1 MKYKDF
7 TINYEK
13 PFGRLEQFYEEL
25 GVFDLIK
32 ERKKEYNIPEDA
44 YVSYTL
50 IRCNP
55 KTYIKLEEQLKYNWM
70 YYSYDRYTGRPKR
83 KTLVKYKRP
92 HPLYPAD
99 QSRIAWHYG
108 LGIAPVKDENVPE
121 DVIRIIT
128 EWDQET
134 VNDIISRYEAEKGD
148 NF

>member
-1 MKYKDF
+1 MDYKDF
-7 TINYEK
+7 VINYEK
-13 PFGRLEQFYEEL
+13 PFGRLEQFYNEL

-70 YYSYDRYTGRPKR
+70 YYSYDRYTGQPKR
-83 KTLVKYKRP
+83 KTLIKYKRA

-99 QSRIAWHYG
+99 YSRITWHYG
-108 LGIAPVKDENVPE
+108 LGIAPVQDESVPE

-128 EWDQET
+128 KWDQET
-134 VNDIISRYEAEKGD
+134 IDDIIHRYEHEKGES
-148 NF
+148 F